1 MSYPAILQQ
10 SQEDCGAACLA
21 TIAKYYGRTFR
32 LNRMRELVGTGQLGT
47 TLLGLRRGAAALG
60 FKAQAVQATDLLI
73 DRLAEAPLPAI
84 IHWRGHHWVV
94 LYGQRRHR
102 YVIADPSVGLR
113 YLSRDE
119 LVQNWADRVMLLLE
133 LEEERF
139 YAHASDSLAGFGSFI
154 KALRPHRQ
162 LLLEALLINFGIGL
176 LALALPLLIQVLTD
190 DILVRQDLRLLTTV
204 ALVAVLLNGLR
215 SFLEW
220 VQANLII
227 HVAQRVELKLVLEF
241 GRQLLQLPLS
251 YYESRRSGEVVSR
264 LQDIQAVNQ
273 LIAQTIITVPTQVFV
288 ALIALG
294 LMVAY
299 SPLLTAIAL
308 TIGILMVLS
317 TVVLWPILKVR
328 TQTLLITDA
337 DLQGLLVETFKGAL
351 TLKTTHAAPQF
362 WDEFQRRFGRLG
374 RLTLERN
381 QFAIANTLFSQLVS
395 SLGVITL
402 LWLGGWL
409 VIRQQLTS
417 GQLLAFI
424 TLNQYVSLMMATLV
438 QLSDEVTRT
447 RIAAQRVGEIITTA
461 VESPDD
467 EQKPTVT
474 LSGTGDIVCNSLQ
487 FCHAGRV
494 ELLTDFSITLPGAQ
508 VTALIG
514 QSGCGKSTLAKLIAG
529 LYPVQSGNIRYGAYN
544 QADLSLDCLR
554 RQVTLVPQD
563 AHFWSRSILD
573 NFYSGNPDA
582 SFDAIV
588 QACQIAQAD
597 EFISELPDKYQ
608 TVLGEFGA
616 NLSGGQRQRLAL
628 ARAIV
633 NNPAILIL
641 DESTS
646 ALDPELEAR
655 VLDKLLFYRQGK
667 TTLLISHR
675 PRVILQA
682 DWIVMLHQGRLL
694 HQGSPAELSQLD
706 GHHRVFLT
714 P

>member
-1 MSYPAILQQ
+1 MTYPAILQQ

-32 LNRMRELVGTGQLGT
+32 LNRMREMVGTGQLGT

-60 FKAQAVQATDLLI
+60 FKAQAVQATDMLI
-73 DRLAEAPLPAI
+73 DRIAEAPLPAI

-94 LYGQRRHR
+94 LYGQRRRR

-139 YAHASDSLAGFGSFI
+139 YANANDSLAGFGSFI

-162 LLLEALLINFGIGL
+162 LLLEALLINCGIGL

-204 ALVAVLLNGLR
+204 ALVVVLINGLR
-215 SFLEW
+215 SFMEW

-227 HVAQRVELKLVLEF
+227 HFAQRVELKLVLEF

-308 TIGILMVLS
+308 AIGILMVLS
-317 TVVLWPILKVR
+317 TVALWPILKVR

-395 SLGVITL
+395 SLGTITL

-417 GQLLAFI
+417 GQLLAFL
-424 TLNQYVSLMMATLV
+424 TLNQSVSLTMATLV
-438 QLSDEVTRT
+438 QLRDEVTRT

-467 EQKPTVT
+467 EQKPTGT
-474 LSGTGDIVCNSLQ
+474 LSGTGDIVCNSLR
-487 FCHAGRV
+487 FCNAGRV
-494 ELLTDFSITLPGAQ
+494 ELLNDFSITLPGAQ

-529 LYPVQSGNIRYGAYN
+529 LYPVQSGNIRYGTYN

-554 RQVTLVPQD
+554 RQVTLVPQE

-588 QACQIAQAD
+588 QACHIAQAD

-646 ALDPELEAR
+646 ALDPDLEAR

-682 DWIVMLHQGRLL
+682 DWVVMLHQGRLL
-694 HQGSPAELSQLD
+694 HQGSPADLSQLD

>member
-1 MSYPAILQQ
+1 MTYPAILQQ

-32 LNRMRELVGTGQLGT
+32 LNRMREMVGTGQLGT

-60 FKAQAVQATDLLI
+60 FKAQAVQATDMLI
-73 DRLAEAPLPAI
+73 DRIAEAPLPAI

-94 LYGQRRHR
+94 LYGQRRRR

-162 LLLEALLINFGIGL
+162 LLLEALLINCGIGL

-308 TIGILMVLS
+308 AIGILMVLS
-317 TVVLWPILKVR
+317 TVALWPILKVR

-667 TTLLISHR
+667 TTLIISHR

>member
-215 SFLEW
+215 SFMEW

-227 HVAQRVELKLVLEF
+227 HFAQRVELKLVLEF

-381 QFAIANTLFSQLVS
+381 QFAIANSVFSRLVS
-395 SLGVITL
+395 SLGVMTL

-588 QACQIAQAD
+588 QACHIAQAD

-667 TTLLISHR
+667 TTLIISHR

>member
-215 SFLEW
+215 SFMEW

-227 HVAQRVELKLVLEF
+227 HFAQRVELKLVLEF

-308 TIGILMVLS
+308 AIGILMVLS

-381 QFAIANTLFSQLVS
+381 QFAIANTIFSQLVS

-544 QADLSLDCLR
+544 QADL
-554 RQVTLVPQD
+554 
-563 AHFWSRSILD
+563 
-573 NFYSGNPDA
+573 
-582 SFDAIV
+582 
-588 QACQIAQAD
+588 
-597 EFISELPDKYQ
+597 
-608 TVLGEFGA
+608 
-616 NLSGGQRQRLAL
+616 
-628 ARAIV
+628 
-633 NNPAILIL
+633 
-641 DESTS
+641 
-646 ALDPELEAR
+646 
-655 VLDKLLFYRQGK
+655 
-667 TTLLISHR
+667 
-675 PRVILQA
+675 
-682 DWIVMLHQGRLL
+682 
-694 HQGSPAELSQLD
+694 
-706 GHHRVFLT
+706 
-714 P
+714 

>member
-215 SFLEW
+215 SFMEW

-227 HVAQRVELKLVLEF
+227 HFAQRVELKLVLEF

-381 QFAIANTLFSQLVS
+381 QFAIANTIFSQLVS

-588 QACQIAQAD
+588 QACHIAQAD

-667 TTLLISHR
+667 TTLIISHR

>member
-10 SQEDCGAACLA
+10 RQEDCGAACLA

-215 SFLEW
+215 SFMEW

-227 HVAQRVELKLVLEF
+227 HFAQRVELKLVLEF

-381 QFAIANTLFSQLVS
+381 QFAIANTIFSQLVS

-588 QACQIAQAD
+588 QACHIAQAD

-667 TTLLISHR
+667 TTLIISHR

>member
-308 TIGILMVLS
+308 AIGILMVLS

>member
-308 TIGILMVLS
+308 AIGILMVLS

-667 TTLLISHR
+667 TTLIISHR